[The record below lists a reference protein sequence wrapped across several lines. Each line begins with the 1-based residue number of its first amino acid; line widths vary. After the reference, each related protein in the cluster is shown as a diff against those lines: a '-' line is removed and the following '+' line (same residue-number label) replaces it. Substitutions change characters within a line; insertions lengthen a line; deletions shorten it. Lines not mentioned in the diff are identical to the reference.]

1 MQKRIYLDYAA
12 TTPIAPRVLRAM
24 LPFLKENFGNPS
36 SIHYFGQKAQTAID
50 EAREKVAKF
59 LSCTPEGIIFTGS
72 ATEANNL
79 AIRGVTEA
87 VNQNIKKPL
96 HIITSQIE
104 HKAVLET
111 CKDLEKKGTEV
122 TYLPVD
128 NQGIIKISDL
138 AKKIKENTVL
148 VSIMYA
154 NNEIGSVQPIVEI
167 GKLLKNINRIKEKSK
182 VQKTYFHTDAVQA
195 VNYLDCNVERLGI
208 DLLTLS
214 GHKIYGPKGV
224 GALYIKKGTPIKA
237 QIFGGGQ
244 EQGLRSGTEN
254 VAGIAGLAAAIE
266 EARSKKSKARKIKRL
281 RNKLVRGILKTIPDV
296 KINET
301 LEISLPNIAN
311 FSFKGAEGEA
321 IVVALD
327 QKGICVSTGSAC
339 AAKSLEPS
347 HVLLALGLSEEEAH
361 TSVRFSLGRYTT
373 QREMNKALK
382 ILPKVIEK
390 LRKISGYNYAL

>member
-1 MQKRIYLDYAA
+1 MPKRIYLDYAA
-12 TTPIAPRVLRAM
+12 TTPIDPRVLRAM
-24 LPFLKENFGNPS
+24 SPFLKENFGNPS
-36 SIHYFGQKAQTAID
+36 SVHYFGQKAQAAID
-50 EAREKVAKF
+50 ETREKVANF
-59 LSCTPEGIIFTGS
+59 LGCAPEEIIFTGS

-79 AIRGVTEA
+79 AIRGVIEA
-87 VNQNIKKPL
+87 VNQNIRKPL

-111 CKDLEKKGTEV
+111 CKDLEEKGIEV
-122 TYLPVD
+122 TCLPVD
-128 NQGIIKISDL
+128 NQGLIKISDL

-154 NNEIGSVQPIVEI
+154 NNEMGSIQPIAEI

-182 VQKTYFHTDAVQA
+182 VQKTYFHTDVVQA
-195 VNYLDCNVERLGI
+195 VNWLDCNVERFGA

-237 QIFGGGQ
+237 QISGGGQ
-244 EQGLRSGTEN
+244 EQGIRSGTEN
-254 VAGIAGLAAAIE
+254 VAGIVGLGRAIE
-266 EARSKKSKARKIKRL
+266 EVKNRKSKVKKIKKLKDRL
-281 RNKLVRGILKTIPDV
+281 IRSILKTIPDS
-296 KINET
+296 KLNGS
-301 LEISLPNIAN
+301 LKDSLPNIAN

-339 AAKSLEPS
+339 AAKSLETS

-361 TSVRFSLGRYTT
+361 TSVRFSLGRYTA
-373 QREMNKALK
+373 QREINKVLK

-390 LRKISGYNYAL
+390 LRKISGYPVGN

>member
-1 MQKRIYLDYAA
+1 MK
-12 TTPIAPRVLRAM
+12 
-24 LPFLKENFGNPS
+24 
-36 SIHYFGQKAQTAID
+36 
-50 EAREKVAKF
+50 
-59 LSCTPEGIIFTGS
+59 
-72 ATEANNL
+72 
-79 AIRGVTEA
+79 
-87 VNQNIKKPL
+87 L

-111 CKDLEKKGTEV
+111 CQDLAKKGIEV
-122 TYLPVD
+122 TYLPVND
-128 NQGIIKISDL
+128 QGLISVSNL

-154 NNEIGSVQPIVEI
+154 NNETGSIQPIAEI

-182 VQKTYFHTDAVQA
+182 VPKTYFHTDAVQA
-195 VNYLDCNVERLGI
+195 VNYLDCHIERLGV

-237 QIFGGGQ
+237 QISGGGQ

-254 VAGIAGLAAAIE
+254 IAGIVGLGAAIE
-266 EARSKKSKARKIKRL
+266 EVKSKKSKVKKIKRL
-281 RNKLVRGILKTIPDV
+281 RNKLVKEILRTIPDV
-296 KINET
+296 RVNGLSENC
-301 LEISLPNIAN
+301 LPNIAN

-339 AAKSLEPS
+339 AAKSLEAS
-347 HVLLALGLSEEEAH
+347 HVLLALGLNEEEAH
-361 TSVRFSLGRYTT
+361 SSVRFSLGRKTT
-373 QREMNKALK
+373 QKEIKTALEN
-382 ILPKVIEK
+382 LSKVIEK
-390 LRKISGYNYAL
+390 LRKISGY